1 MGTPVS
7 FAHLNELF
15 QPAEGGPAQY
25 EGTSGNMQTL
35 SLKMTPATAQNEPG
49 KKMWTEYM
57 KEAENYDNRDAEAW
71 KGDSD
76 GILVFVRPT
85 LPVPLFITMT
95 TWKTGLFSAT
105 VGAFI
110 IEFYKK
116 LSPDSGN
123 QTVDLLCQMS
133 QQLPNFTTGTCT
145 PPQAGQ
151 SFSPGAAII
160 WVNCMWMMS
169 LILSLTSA
177 LFATLVQQWARR
189 YVQMPQIPSDPNHR
203 ARVRSFLFF
212 GTRRYKMRIAI
223 ETAPTLLHFSVFLFF
238 AGLVILF
245 YSINKAVAI
254 VISVSV
260 GIFVAAY
267 FVLTILPYIEHSCP
281 YRTPMSNIWWYISHP
296 SLFSGAFCFRSL
308 FTKLH
313 SWFVPYNL
321 GEVRRRRQHIL
332 VPLLKFF
339 EDAVKKHKTRL
350 KDGFRETIVRGALD
364 TSDNVDV
371 KALTWWLQLPA
382 LAEESKAQDI
392 LECIPKETIVQL
404 MAGPI
409 ESGKLVFR
417 EHLLSLLRSC
427 GPGSLAG
434 KLDEKERKARLLVCL
449 HAIHRISHASVDQKF
464 DVDVVDFV
472 RSNFANMSLMRAM
485 WADSDVGIRTTSRS
499 ICALLA
505 RCLLSRLQLEGPEL
519 GWLQDVTGEPSN
531 TIFNSDGTARDR
543 MNLKAFVYGLLLGQE
558 GDLPTEHATSFT
570 ETLAILMEAGSQSPF
585 DRTKFQ
591 DQLSALIGR
600 IERDTTEGSGE
611 IVDKLRRMFANFL
624 LAPAPAPAPTPT
636 RMSTPA
642 PSPSLSPSPT
652 STRAP
657 TPTPG
662 P

>member
-1 MGTPVS
+1 
-7 FAHLNELF
+7 
-15 QPAEGGPAQY
+15 
-25 EGTSGNMQTL
+25 
-35 SLKMTPATAQNEPG
+35 
-49 KKMWTEYM
+49 MWTEYM
-57 KEAENYDNRDAEAW
+57 KEAKEYDNRDAEAW
-71 KGDSD
+71 KDDSD

-85 LPVPLFITMT
+85 LPVLLFITMT

-116 LSPDSGN
+116 LSPDSGD
-123 QTVDLLCQMS
+123 QTVDLLCQIS

-189 YVQMPQIPSDPNHR
+189 YVQMPQIPSEPNHR

-238 AGLVILF
+238 AGLVIHF
-245 YSINKAVAI
+245 FSINKAVAI

-267 FVLTILPYIEHSCP
+267 FVLTILPCIEHNCP

-296 SLFSGAFCFRSL
+296 SLFSGAFCLHSL

-313 SWFVPYNL
+313 SWIVPYNL
-321 GEVRRRRQHIL
+321 GDVARHRQQIL
-332 VPLLKFF
+332 VPLLEFF
-339 EDAVKKHKTRL
+339 GAAVAKHKQRL
-350 KDGFRETIVRGALD
+350 KDGFRETIVQGARKA
-364 TSDNVDV
+364 SDNVDV
-371 KALTWWLQLPA
+371 QALTWWLRLPA
-382 LAEESKAQDI
+382 LAEESRAQDI
-392 LECIPKETIVQL
+392 LECIPKETVVQL

-409 ESGKLVFR
+409 ESGKPGFR

-427 GPGSLAG
+427 GPGSLAVR
-434 KLDEKERKARLLVCL
+434 LDEKERKARLLVCL
-449 HAIHRISHASVDQKF
+449 HAIHRIAHASVDRRFQVE
-464 DVDVVDFV
+464 DDVVDFV

-485 WADSDVGIRTTSRS
+485 WADSDVGISITSRS

-505 RCLLSRLQLEGPEL
+505 RCLLSRLHLQGPEL
-519 GWLQDVTGEPSN
+519 GWLQDVIKEEPS
-531 TIFNSDGTARDR
+531 TIFNSDPTTRDR
-543 MNLKAFVYGLLLGQE
+543 MNLKAFVYGLLSDQE
-558 GDLPTEHATSFT
+558 GDLPMEHATSFT
-570 ETLAILMEAGSQSPF
+570 ETLAILMDAGIQSPF

-591 DQLSALIGR
+591 DQLSSLIRR
-600 IERDTTEGSGE
+600 IGQDTTTEGSGE
-611 IVDKLRRMFANFL
+611 IVDKLRRMFAAFL
-624 LAPAPAPAPTPT
+624 
-636 RMSTPA
+636 STPA
-642 PSPSLSPSPT
+642 SAPASVHTPTPSPSPSPVL
-652 STRAP
+652 AP
-657 TPTPG
+657 TLGPGSTP
-662 P
+662 PVTSS